1 MAMAG
6 RLVIL
11 RGYPGSGKS
20 TFTNELIHRDSSTV
34 IVSLDDIRVAMAG
47 SKLRWHNMCDKGNR
61 RQLENIIVR
70 LAHDA
75 RSRFLDLGFT
85 VISDATH
92 LNQRSIVEELDQA
105 ERHDADASV
114 VCIGENLSL
123 ADLKDRNLNREVD
136 DRLPVEVLESMW
148 SRNHGLD
155 VFSHRNIRSTA
166 GIVYPALSSIDLML

>member
-1 MAMAG
+1 MAG

-47 SKLRWHNMCDKGNR
+47 SKLRWHNMCDKGDRR

-105 ERHDADASV
+105 ERHDADATV
-114 VCIGENLSL
+114 VCIGENLAL
-123 ADLKDRNLNREVD
+123 GELKDRNLNRDAD

-155 VFSHRNIRSTA
+155 VFSHRSIRSTA
-166 GIVYPALSSIDLML
+166 GIVYPVLSSIDLMP